1 MKRRPKRVKI
11 KKQKLK
17 LRKKAWKIYSK
28 YPRRIALAREPAV
41 ISFFPTLLNAQKKG
55 QMIMGV
61 KKIL

>member
-17 LRKKAWKIYSK
+17 LIKKAWKIYSK
-28 YPRRIALAREPAV
+28 YPRRIVLARELVV
-41 ISFFPTLLNAQKKG
+41 ISFSPTLLSARKKG